1 MRSRGGRGGNQRMPP
16 STRRLFGLERGVGPR
31 TRCDRCGRVQGPRVV
46 GVSAAVSAVRRCDPC
61 GQVQGP
67 RVVGVSAAVSAVRR
81 CDRCGRVQGPR
92 VVGVLVPVS
101 AVTGP
106 GWFPVGLLGG
116 RAGGCSLRF

>member
-31 TRCDRCGRVQGPRVV
+31 TRCDR
-46 GVSAAVSAVRRCDPC
+46 C